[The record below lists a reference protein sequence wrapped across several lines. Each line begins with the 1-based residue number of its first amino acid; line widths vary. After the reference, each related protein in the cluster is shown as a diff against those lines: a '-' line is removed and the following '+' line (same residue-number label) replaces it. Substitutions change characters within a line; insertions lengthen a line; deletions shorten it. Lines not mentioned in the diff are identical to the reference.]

1 MFNQMVN
8 NKHLNDTFH
17 ALSDPTRRHIIGMLV
32 EQQQHRV
39 KELAAPFNMSIA
51 AVSKHITVL
60 ERADLVTRTK
70 RGREIFVQLNMQPLS
85 QAQDWLEFYQQ
96 FWLKRFSNLEKM
108 SSHDTSTEEN

>member
-1 MFNQMVN
+1 MVN
-8 NKHLNDTFH
+8 NKHLNSTFH

-39 KELAAPFNMSIA
+39 KELAEPFDMSFA
-51 AVSKHITVL
+51 AISKHITVL

-70 RGREIFVQLNMQPLS
+70 SGREIFVRLNPQPLK

-96 FWLKRFSNLEKM
+96 FWLKRFSKLEKLLA
-108 SSHDTSTEEN
+108 DDEVKK